1 MLEWKLDFKLL
12 IDTDKVGLEAEKELK
27 KKLLQ
32 QEDFYKIIHVKED
45 KNSRIESLFSEA
57 DLNEEEV
64 KENKTLVAFNFYKNV
79 KDGEI
84 TVENLQQETIDNFK
98 DLFNRLGI

>member
-1 MLEWKLDFKLL
+1 MGFKIL
-12 IDTDKVGLEAEKELK
+12 IDTDKAGLDAEKELK

-32 QEDFYKIIHVKED
+32 QEDFDKIIHVKED

-64 KENKTLVAFNFYKNV
+64 KENKTFVAFNFYKKV

-84 TVENLQQETIDNFK
+84 TVENLQQETIDNFR